1 MSRKRDERFRFV
13 NSKDDYLGNVFQ
25 TKSSGSCKVVEYV
38 NSTNV
43 TVEFENGYRKRTS
56 TKELRT
62 GWLQN
67 PTRHLIFGV
76 WVDTDV
82 ERVTPLDKELY
93 KRWVFILRRCFYT
106 KHNKHYEDVGICD
119 EWLTFANFRDDLM
132 KTKGVEN
139 LLEKDWAIDKDIIS
153 LGNKI
158 YCPQYVR
165 PVPREVNGA
174 ILTSKV
180 KRSKYGLGVSVCSK
194 GKFYSRCSGNI
205 VYGFSTPKEARESYW
220 NMKKD
225 YIEDMCSKWE
235 GIICQDVIDSLRS
248 VTFEDLN

>member
-1 MSRKRDERFRFV
+1 MSRKRNERSQFV
-13 NSKDDYLGNVFQ
+13 SSKDECLGKVFQ

-38 NSTNV
+38 SSTNV
-43 TVEFENGYRKRTS
+43 TVEFENGYRKRTAN
-56 TKELRT
+56 KELRK
-62 GWLQN
+62 GWVQN

-76 WVDTDV
+76 WVNTDV

-106 KHNKHYEDVGICD
+106 KHTKHYEDVGICD

-139 LLEKDWAIDKDIIS
+139 LLEKDWAIDKDLIS

-165 PVPREVNGA
+165 PVPREVNSA

-205 VYGFSTPKEARESYW
+205 VYGFSTPEEARESYW

-225 YIEDMCSKWE
+225 YIEGICGKWE